1 MFEYFYHEIIRKTVI
16 AFGTLF
22 NGMEIRRLNS
32 SGEVTSEITVPIA
45 YGPTQ
50 KFLARLEQSPD
61 LNRPFTIT
69 LPRMSFEVVGINYDP
84 RRKTT
89 VTQQFVGRS
98 KTDKTQF
105 KKAYMPVPYDL
116 DFELSIMTKHNDDM
130 LQIIEQILPYFQP
143 SFNITINLVSSIGE
157 KKDVPIVL
165 NGITMATDYE
175 GSFTDLPTIQYNLNF
190 SAKTYLFG
198 AIASETSGLIKKVD
212 VDMYSNTTSTA
223 KREVRYSVTPRAIKD
238 YNNDSIT
245 HISEDISLN
254 ETIISLNSASTFS
267 AEDYIEIGSE
277 TMEIVSVDGNTIK
290 VKRGVE
296 GTGPQEHYTGD
307 RVNAITTSDDALIP
321 LGDDFGFNETT
332 SFFSDFKTYNPV
344 TGEDI

>member
-89 VTQQFVGRS
+89 VTQQFVGQS

-143 SFNITINLVSSIGE
+143 SFNLSIDMVESIGE
-157 KKDVPIVL
+157 KRDVPMIL
-165 NGITMATDYE
+165 NSISMSDDYE
-175 GSFTDLPTIQYNLNF
+175 GDFSTRRALIYTLRFT
-190 SAKTYLFG
+190 AKTYLFG
-198 AIASETSGLIKKVD
+198 PVAADVSKEIIKKVSIGYVAGEATKRPSRD
-212 VDMYSNTTSTA
+212 VQYIVEPKAT
-223 KREVRYSVTPRAIKD
+223 KD
-238 YNNDSIT
+238 YDNIIST
-245 HISEDISLN
+245 KISEDFKIDDSVL
-254 ETIISLNSASTFS
+254 
-267 AEDYIEIGSE
+267 
-277 TMEIVSVDGNTIK
+277 SVDDASSISENSYITINTETLYVKFKDGNNLTVERGRYGTPISVHVLGSA
-290 VKRGVE
+290 VKEISSADNLLIEV
-296 GTGPQEHYTGD
+296 GD
-307 RVNAITTSDDALIP
+307 N
-321 LGDDFGFNETT
+321 FGFDD
-332 SFFSDFKTYNPV
+332 SY
-344 TGEDI
+344 I

>member
-143 SFNITINLVSSIGE
+143 SFNLSIDMVESIGE
-157 KKDVPIVL
+157 KRDVPMIL
-165 NGITMATDYE
+165 NSISMSDDYE
-175 GSFTDLPTIQYNLNF
+175 GDFSTRRALIYTLRFT
-190 SAKTYLFG
+190 AKTYLFG
-198 AIASETSGLIKKVD
+198 PVAADVSKEIIKKVSIGYVAGEATKRPSRD
-212 VDMYSNTTSTA
+212 VQYIVEPKAT
-223 KREVRYSVTPRAIKD
+223 KD
-238 YNNDSIT
+238 YDNIIST
-245 HISEDISLN
+245 KISEDFKIDDSVL
-254 ETIISLNSASTFS
+254 
-267 AEDYIEIGSE
+267 
-277 TMEIVSVDGNTIK
+277 SVDDASSISENSYITINTETLYVKSKDGNNLTVERGRYGTPISVHVLGSA
-290 VKRGVE
+290 VKEISSADNLLIEV
-296 GTGPQEHYTGD
+296 GD
-307 RVNAITTSDDALIP
+307 N
-321 LGDDFGFNETT
+321 FGFDD
-332 SFFSDFKTYNPV
+332 SY
-344 TGEDI
+344 I